1 MGTHNSDQPEAFT
14 DYKPPITSH
23 SSESPPALPKLRMW
37 KAHQGQAERPS
48 PIHALGWLNISLLGD
63 APIPTD
69 NENITENVIA
79 KTHPLTQSVAQLL
92 REGFSSNEHL
102 FGAFFDQAL
111 PTDPFGDDLMIKMI
125 YDLKLDDRGM
135 IYDLKLE
142 ITGGVLKGELQLT
155 EPNSLESLGVMVPS
169 EFKGTILVK
178 PKESTLNLATRVR
191 VSPRPVPL
199 HLSTIPLG
207 TVNIDEGFKLDAL
220 QPGCSLSAL
229 FGEECPV
236 CFELKELEQNPECGH
251 SFCKACIHSIRKM
264 RRRKKKVKCP
274 ICRELLPAGYCNL
287 IWSVGDVPDPRDSDS
302 ESSDIDS
309 DHSSNGYYTTSDYMS
324 DSDCD

>member
-1 MGTHNSDQPEAFT
+1 MGTLNSTHNSDQPEAFT

-37 KAHQGQAERPS
+37 KSHQVQEAERPS
-48 PIHALGWLNISLLGD
+48 LIHALGWLNISLLGG
-63 APIPTD
+63 APNPDD

-79 KTHPLTQSVAQLL
+79 KIHPLTQSVAQLL
-92 REGFSSNEHL
+92 REGLILSSNEYL
-102 FGAFFDQAL
+102 FGAFFDRAL
-111 PTDPFGDDLMIKMI
+111 PTDPFGDDLMIKMLN
-125 YDLKLDDRGM
+125 DLKLDDRGM

-178 PKESTLNLATRVR
+178 PKES
-191 VSPRPVPL
+191 VPL
-199 HLSTIPLG
+199 HLSTMPLG

-220 QPGCSLSAL
+220 EKKGK
-229 FGEECPV
+229 CPV

-251 SFCKACIHSIRKM
+251 SFCKACIHTIRKM
-264 RRRKKKVKCP
+264 RLKKKKVKCP
-274 ICRELLPAGYCNL
+274 LCRDLLPAGYCDL
-287 IWSVGDVPDPRDSDS
+287 MWSVSDVPDPSDSDS

-309 DHSSNGYYTTSDYMS
+309 DHSSNGYYTTSDYRS
-324 DSDCD
+324 DSDAEGIIR